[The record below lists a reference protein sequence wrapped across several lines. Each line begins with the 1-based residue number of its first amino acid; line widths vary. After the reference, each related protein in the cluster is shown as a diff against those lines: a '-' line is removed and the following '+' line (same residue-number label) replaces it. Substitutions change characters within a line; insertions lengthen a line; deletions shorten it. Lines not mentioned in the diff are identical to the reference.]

1 MSDEVITKREILSLI
16 ARVAALT
23 TFSYI
28 TMKWLI
34 DALDPTAKQ
43 QAQAQE
49 KAKKLMK
56 NLGIK
61 NDDVKLTKHELMVAS
76 NLVEPASMCHKW
88 QDIAGLDSV
97 VQELRDTVI
106 LPIQKRE
113 LFAESQL
120 TQPPKGVLLH
130 GPPGCGKTMI
140 AQATAGEAQARF
152 INLDV
157 SLLTDK
163 WYGESQKLASA
174 VFTLA
179 RKIAPCIIFVDE
191 IDSLLRSR
199 DTHDHEATAMIKA
212 QFMQMWDGLETSSES
227 VVVMGATNR
236 PRDVDRAILRR
247 MPATF
252 HIGLPDER
260 QRNSIFRRVLGM
272 ERIHEDLD
280 FSRLAKL
287 TEGFSGSDIREACRT
302 ASVYRMREHG
312 SLTDEDKRDCIKSV
326 LPDSDPS
333 SKTDALNSS
342 SGDHK
347 NEVQNNLRS
356 ITNDDLLKAVGKLRE
371 SKLHCGFIAPK
382 FSGVGGLD

>member
-1 MSDEVITKREILSLI
+1 MSDEVITKGEILGLI
-16 ARVAALT
+16 AKVAALT
-23 TFSYI
+23 ISSYI
-28 TMKWLI
+28 TMKWLVE
-34 DALDPTAKQ
+34 ALDPTSKQ
-43 QAQAQE
+43 EAQAQD

-56 NLGIK
+56 SLGIDK
-61 NDDVKLTKHELMVAS
+61 DIKLSKHELMVAS
-76 NLVEPASMCHKW
+76 NLVEPAAMSHKW

-140 AQATAGEAQARF
+140 AQATAGEAHARF

-212 QFMQMWDGLETSSES
+212 QFMQMWDGLETSTES

-260 QRNSIFRRVLGM
+260 QRNSIFRRILGM
-272 ERIHEDLD
+272 ERVQEDLD
-280 FSRLAKL
+280 FARLSKL

-302 ASVYRMREHG
+302 ASVYRMREFASTLDG
-312 SLTDEDKRDCIKSV
+312 ESAEPNSV
-326 LPDSDPS
+326 P
-333 SKTDALNSS
+333 KNSS
-342 SGDHK
+342 AEEIHVNKSGGDGKSHEQK
-347 NEVQNNLRS
+347 DLRS
-356 ITNDDLLKAVGKLRE
+356 ISTEDLLKAIGKLRE
-371 SKLHCGFIAPK
+371 SKLHCGFNAPK
-382 FSGVGGLD
+382 FASVGGLD